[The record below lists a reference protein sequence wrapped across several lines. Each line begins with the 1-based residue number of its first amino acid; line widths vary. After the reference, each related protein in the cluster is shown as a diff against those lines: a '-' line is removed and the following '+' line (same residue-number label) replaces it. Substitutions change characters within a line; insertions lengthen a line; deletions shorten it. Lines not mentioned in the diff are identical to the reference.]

1 MVSSSRRRSTR
12 LNKSKDPS
20 AKEETHEEV
29 VLLDS
34 SDDEIGR
41 RNVKSQRKNSRE
53 PKDGSASKKNR
64 VEELTRRQSS
74 RSNKFKTSMKEP
86 SGMSIADLFHSPT
99 TKQAVRKRASPEQE
113 EDEESDFT
121 PNKKKKNSD
130 TKSISKQTKSPAVR
144 HTTRRFRIKTEIPVS
159 DDDESE
165 SSDETKDPENKDE
178 DPEDEDEE
186 PEDEEPKDEEE
197 DELKIQKIIAY
208 SSHTLKEWKKIC
220 EKTNTAEIENG
231 SRWFQNDKPV
241 PNDEDT
247 RVEERFLIKW
257 TNLSFIHCSWETEHD
272 LLDQVAGAKNHL
284 STFFRKS
291 CWSLCLS
298 I

>member
-1 MVSSSRRRSTR
+1 MVSSSNRRRRSTR
-12 LNKSKDPS
+12 LKKSEDPS
-20 AKEETHEEV
+20 AEEETHEEV

-74 RSNKFKTSMKEP
+74 RSNRFKNSMKEP

-113 EDEESDFT
+113 ENEESNVT
-121 PNKKKKNSD
+121 PNRKEKNSD
-130 TKSISKQTKSPAVR
+130 TKSISKQTKSHTAR
-144 HTTRRFRIKTEIPVS
+144 HTTRRFRFKTEIPVS

-165 SSDETKDPENKDE
+165 SSDEDEDPENEDE
-178 DPEDEDEE
+178 DPEDEDHEDKNE
-186 PEDEEPKDEEE
+186 DPEDEEE
-197 DELKIQKIIAY
+197 DDLKIQKVIAY

-220 EKTNTAEIENG
+220 EKTNTSEIEHG

-241 PNDEDT
+241 PDDEDT
-247 RVEERFLIKW
+247 RFEERFLIK
-257 TNLSFIHCSWETEHD
+257 
-272 LLDQVAGAKNHL
+272 
-284 STFFRKS
+284 
-291 CWSLCLS
+291 
-298 I
+298 